1 MVMKFLIIVLST
13 VMLYPAPGTAGEF
26 DHSKFDTLL
35 QKYVSDG
42 LVNYRE
48 IKANPRLLNE
58 YLVRLENVNPSDFQN
73 WSQNEQMAFW
83 INAYNAITIEGIIR
97 NYPIR
102 WGGLLARIRFPQ
114 NSIRQISD
122 FWDNVFIPVMG
133 KDITLNQIEHNIL
146 RTEIGDPRIHFA
158 IVCASLGCPKLEH
171 YAFTG
176 DSLDKQLNQVTRDFI
191 NNPGK
196 VRLDQESGTLYLSS
210 IFDWYKE
217 DFPATPDARDRLGKY
232 DKDERDVIEFILKC
246 LPEEQQNYILE
257 NQPSIKYIKYD
268 WALNEQS

>member
-1 MVMKFLIIVLST
+1 MYMKFLILLLST
-13 VMLYPAPGTAGEF
+13 VLLCPASGTAAQF

-58 YLVRLENVNPSDFQN
+58 YLAQLENVNPTDFQT
-73 WSQNEQMAFW
+73 WSRDEQMAFW

-97 NYPIR
+97 NYPIQ
-102 WGGLLARIRFPQ
+102 WGGLLSRIRFPQ

-122 FWDNVFIPVMG
+122 FWDTVFISVMG

-146 RTEIGDPRIHFA
+146 RKEFGDPRIHFA
-158 IVCASLGCPKLEH
+158 IVCASLGCPKLES
-171 YAFTG
+171 YAFSG
-176 DSLDKQLNQVTRDFI
+176 DSLDKQLNRVTRDFI
-191 NNPGK
+191 NNSGK
-196 VRLDQESGTLYLSS
+196 VRLDQKDGTLYLSS

-217 DFPATPDARDRLGKY
+217 DFPATPDAREQLGKY
-232 DKDERDVIEFILKC
+232 DKDERGVIEFVLRY
-246 LPEEQQNYILE
+246 LPETQQNYIIK
-257 NQPSIKYIKYD
+257 NQPSIKYLKYD